1 MFGWLTIVLGGE
13 MNWMKKEKLTTITG
27 KNIILRPIT
36 LDDTDL
42 IVKWRNNPSVVQNF
56 IFREKFTKEMHEN
69 WMRTKVEPGQVIQYI
84 VEEKKSGR
92 PIGSVYFRDVNENY
106 NSAEFGIFIGE
117 DDARGKGYG
126 KEITSLFVRYGFE
139 SLGLHRIQL
148 RLVKGNAAAARTYSS
163 VGFHKEGEFRDMV
176 KLGDEYRTVIFMSI
190 LDSDI

>member
-1 MFGWLTIVLGGE
+1 ME
-13 MNWMKKEKLTTITG
+13 KEKLTIITG

-42 IVKWRNNPSVVQNF
+42 IVKWRNNPSVEKNF

-69 WMRTKVEPGQVIQYI
+69 WMRTKVEAGQVIQYI

-92 PIGSVYFRDVNENY
+92 PIGSVYFRDINEAY

-117 DDARGKGYG
+117 DGARGKGFG
-126 KEITSLFVRYGFE
+126 KEMTSLFVKYGFE
-139 SLGLHRIQL
+139 FLGLHRIQL

-163 VGFHKEGEFRDMV
+163 VGFRKEGEFRDMV

>member
-1 MFGWLTIVLGGE
+1 MNKTELSTI
-13 MNWMKKEKLTTITG
+13 IG
-27 KNIILRPIT
+27 KNLILRPIT

-69 WMRTKVEPGQVIQYI
+69 WMHSKVETGQVIQYI

-92 PIGSVYFRDVNENY
+92 PIGSVYFRDVNETY
-106 NSAEFGIFIGE
+106 DSAEFGIFIGE

-126 KEITSLFVRYGFE
+126 KEMTSLFVRYGFE

-163 VGFHKEGEFRDMV
+163 VGFRKEGEFRDMV
-176 KLGDEYRTVIFMSI
+176 KLNGEYRTVIFMSI
-190 LDSDI
+190 LDSDIKD

>member
-1 MFGWLTIVLGGE
+1 MGGDFNR
-13 MNWMKKEKLTTITG
+13 MNKTKLTTIVG
-27 KNIILRPIT
+27 KNLILRPIT

-56 IFREKFTKEMHEN
+56 IFREKFTRQMHEN
-69 WMRTKVEPGQVIQYI
+69 WMHNKVETGQVIQYI
-84 VEEKKSGR
+84 VEEKKNNR

-126 KEITSLFVRYGFE
+126 KEITSLFVRFGIE

-148 RLVKGNAAAARTYSS
+148 RLVKGNAAAARTYTS

-176 KLGDEYRTVIFMSI
+176 KLSDEYRTVIFMSI
-190 LDSDI
+190 LDTDIKG

>member
-1 MFGWLTIVLGGE
+1 
-13 MNWMKKEKLTTITG
+13 MKKAELTTIIG
-27 KNIILRPIT
+27 KNLILRPIT

-69 WMRTKVEPGQVIQYI
+69 WMHSKVETGQVIQYI
-84 VEEKKSGR
+84 VEEKKAGR

-106 NSAEFGIFIGE
+106 DSAEFGIFIGE

-126 KEITSLFVRYGFE
+126 KEMTSLFVRYGFE

-163 VGFHKEGEFRDMV
+163 VGFRKEGEFRDMV
-176 KLGDEYRTVIFMSI
+176 KLDDAYKSVIFMSI
-190 LDSDI
+190 LDSDLKE

>member
-1 MFGWLTIVLGGE
+1 
-13 MNWMKKEKLTTITG
+13 MNKTNLTTIIG
-27 KNIILRPIT
+27 KSLILRPIT
-36 LDDTDL
+36 FDDTDL

-69 WMRTKVEPGQVIQYI
+69 WMRTKVEPRQVIQYI

-92 PIGSVYFRDVNENY
+92 PRGSVSFRDVNENY
-106 NSAEFGIFIGE
+106 DSAEFGIFIGE

-126 KEITSLFVRYGFE
+126 KEITSLFVKFGFE

>member
-13 MNWMKKEKLTTITG
+13 MNWMKKEKLTIITG

>member
-69 WMRTKVEPGQVIQYI
+69 WMRTKVESGQVIQYI

-126 KEITSLFVRYGFE
+126 KEITSLFVRYGLE

>member
-1 MFGWLTIVLGGE
+1 
-13 MNWMKKEKLTTITG
+13 MNKTNLTTIIG
-27 KNIILRPIT
+27 KNLILRPIT
-36 LDDTDL
+36 FDDTEM

-84 VEEKKSGR
+84 VEEKKPGR